1 MSFEE
6 MQSTMQFLLQQ
17 QTKNAVILE
26 RHEERMNGLQEN
38 FLLLTQLAQNH
49 DERMDASDERTD
61 SLEQHLRFHIE
72 SLHAHLQAQS
82 ENFYA
87 RLAADRADSDA
98 KRAADNEVFEARLA
112 AHNAAFDARL
122 LTQYKGIDERL
133 DRLSAIVER
142 HVEKSD
148 QKP

>member
-6 MQSTMQFLLQQ
+6 MQSTMQFLLHQQ
-17 QTKNAVILE
+17 AKNAVILE

-38 FLLLTQLAQNH
+38 FRLLTQLAQNH
-49 DERMDASDERTD
+49 AERMDASDKRMD

-82 ENFYA
+82 EDFYA

-98 KRAADNEVFEARLA
+98 KRAADFQAFDTRLA
-112 AHNAAFDARL
+112 AYNAAFDFRL
-122 LTQYKGIDERL
+122 RTQYNAIDERL
-133 DRLSAIVER
+133 DRLSA
-142 HVEKSD
+142 
-148 QKP
+148 